1 MQTITRNAFAMSVRM
16 AVTTVVGLAT
26 WRIALE
32 LLGVYS
38 LGLYA
43 VIAGVIALGD
53 VLYATLGGAYNR
65 FMAFS
70 LARRDYGI
78 SDVVATARRIQQRV
92 TLAVFALADTAG
104 LWYVLSLDDAAG
116 TQAWVV
122 IAVFQLALASS
133 MLTILSA
140 PARSALT
147 ALERMDIIARIDIA
161 AGVLRLVILSLL
173 LWMFYGGS
181 PGTPY
186 ALALYAVVCA
196 IVPLWTY
203 AALWRNTHR
212 HIGRKGTASSRLLRE
227 IRRYAAVDLYGNAAV
242 TIRDQG
248 VLLVFNAVGGLA
260 ATAALTLALAVVAK
274 IQTWASSI
282 LAAFAPPIVKA
293 YAANDKAL
301 MWHTA
306 RRALAWSLGAFVL
319 CAIPLTVFTNTLMSL
334 WLGPDMPPET
344 TTLLVIALVAGVFV
358 AATNVLASVVHATG
372 RIRTY
377 SLVSGT
383 IYLCTPAT
391 LYMAALHTD
400 VANAYAV
407 IIPVYAAVT
416 LSALL
421 CAIHSVRKPAL
432 ASAASAYHERPR
444 PTHIL
449 VIIRSLEIGGAER
462 ALIDSLARHR
472 DRPSQRIDVLALCG
486 GRWSGHLPEYVTVLP
501 PVWGK
506 GERSRNLALQ
516 LRLARMGCT
525 LPLRHTIAKAALH
538 PGGYD
543 IAVCWLEGLAAVA
556 HDALWHR
563 IDIPGHTRHY
573 SMVHSD
579 FGLLADHALPWPPG
593 GRRERAYYDR
603 CNAVIAVA
611 PHVASSLRAFIGGE
625 SVPPIYI
632 RPNEMDSARIQALAV
647 AAAPMVP
654 PRRPGVRRFVA
665 VGRLERVKR
674 FELLIDFAMREKAN
688 GPLEIRLIGD
698 GSQQA
703 SLVRAYDE
711 AGLGNIITLAGALD
725 NPYGEIA
732 AADALV
738 TTSATEGDP
747 LVVHEARA
755 LGIPVISFHTDACS
769 S

>member
-70 LARRDYGI
+70 LARKDYGI
-78 SDVVATARRIQQRV
+78 SDVVATARRLQQRV
-92 TLAVFALADTAG
+92 TLAVIVLADTAG
-104 LWYVLSLDDAAG
+104 LWYVLSLDDTAG

-122 IAVFQLALASS
+122 IIVFQLALASS
-133 MLTILSA
+133 VLAILSA

-147 ALERMDIIARIDIA
+147 ALERMDVIARIDIVVGA
-161 AGVLRLVILSLL
+161 LRLTALSLL
-173 LWMFYGGS
+173 LWMFYGT
-181 PGTPY
+181 GTETPCT
-186 ALALYAVVCA
+186 LVIYAVVCA
-196 IVPLWTY
+196 VVPLWTY

-212 HIGRKGTASSRLLRE
+212 HIGRKGSVSSGLLRE

-248 VLLVFNAVGGLA
+248 VLLAFNAVGGLA
-260 ATAALTLALAVVAK
+260 AAAALTLALAVVAK

-282 LAAFAPPIVKA
+282 LAAFVPPIVKA

-319 CAIPLTVFTNTLMSL
+319 CAIPLAVFADTLMPL

-344 TTLLVIALVAGVFV
+344 TALLVIALVAGVFV

-372 RIRTY
+372 RIRAY
-377 SLVSGT
+377 SFVSGT
-383 IYLCTPAT
+383 IYLCTPAA
-391 LYMAALHTD
+391 LYAVALHTD

-416 LSALL
+416 ISALL
-421 CAIHSVRKPAL
+421 CAIHSARKPAL
-432 ASAASAYHERPR
+432 ATTSSARLEKSH
-444 PTHIL
+444 PTRIL
-449 VIIRSLEIGGAER
+449 FIIRSLEIGGAER
-462 ALIDSLARHR
+462 ALIDSLARHC
-472 DRPSQRIDVLALCG
+472 DRPSQHIDVLALCG
-486 GRWSGHLPEYVTVLP
+486 GRWSGQLPEYVTMLP
-501 PVWGK
+501 PVWDK
-506 GERSRNLALQ
+506 GEQSRKLALQ
-516 LRLARMGCT
+516 LRLTRMGCT
-525 LPLRHTIAKAALH
+525 IPLRHTIAKAALH

-556 HDALWHR
+556 HNALWHR
-563 IDIPGHTRHY
+563 IDISGHTRHY

-579 FGLLADHALPWPPG
+579 FGRLADHALPWSPG
-593 GRRERAYYDR
+593 GRRERAYYSR

-611 PHVASSLRAFIGGE
+611 PHVASSFSTSTGINGH
-625 SVPPIYI
+625 PPIYTK
-632 RPNEMDSARIQALAV
+632 PNEVDTERIQALAAQAV
-647 AAAPMVP
+647 PSVP

-674 FELLIDFAMREKAN
+674 FDLLIDFAMKEKAN

-698 GSQQA
+698 GSQRE
-703 SLVRAYDE
+703 SLAHAYSE
-711 AGLGNIITLAGALD
+711 AGVGDIITLAGALD

-747 LVVHEARA
+747 LVVREARA
-755 LGIPVISFHTDACS
+755 LGIPVISFHPDTCGM
-769 S
+769 